1 MGIWDGEGTKGRPQ
15 SDEISVEFGRR
26 LCWGPGGRSMNSG
39 GTGCVRS
46 AARIVFAI
54 FLSQLV
60 APSSMSPPDSPS
72 LPQLGTGL
80 PSASP
85 AGLPHQFLGNELGEI
100 LQAYRPYLLGMAW
113 QMLPKGLLGKVA
125 PSDVVQET
133 LLRGYRE
140 FPEFTGHDLAELIA
154 WVRQILVH
162 QVADHVRRFDADK
175 RNISREVRLLDDLV
189 DAQAL
194 SPSQPLLSAEEW
206 HHLESGLNRLS
217 TLHREVIL
225 LRHREGYTFH
235 QIGDLL
241 GKSPDAVRKLWERAV
256 QNLQHLLGT
265 ER

>member
-1 MGIWDGEGTKGRPQ
+1 
-15 SDEISVEFGRR
+15 
-26 LCWGPGGRSMNSG
+26 
-39 GTGCVRS
+39 
-46 AARIVFAI
+46 
-54 FLSQLV
+54 
-60 APSSMSPPDSPS
+60 MSPPDSEILPPPS
-72 LPQLGTGL
+72 TGL
-80 PSASP
+80 PLESP
-85 AGLPHQFLGNELGEI
+85 AGLPLEFLGADLGGI
-100 LQAYRPYLLGMAW
+100 LQAYRPYLLGVAW

-140 FPEFTGHDLAELIA
+140 FPEFTGHDLAELVA
-154 WVRQILVH
+154 WLRQILVN

-175 RNISREVRLLDDLV
+175 RRVSREVPLSADLV
-189 DAQAL
+189 DAQAP

-206 HHLESGLNRLS
+206 HRLESGLNRLS

-225 LRHREGYTFH
+225 LRHREGYKFS

-256 QNLQHLLGT
+256 ENLQQLLGT